1 MSDFFKRNNAGV
13 IASHGSGEAIYNV
26 FCRRFL
32 SSLVWILSS
41 VLLVACDFHGPWEYY
56 PEEREVYTGIYTYGY
71 VLAGGET
78 NVCFSKVYEL
88 DEASSQDFAFYDSA
102 YVTVSGLFYDRWK
115 IEKDKYLYNRKKG
128 IVYTVLDENLDESG
142 DFREK
147 KDDSLSK
154 LVDLLGEEL
163 IEYR

>member
-88 DEASSQDFAFYDSA
+88 DEASSQNFAFYDSA

-115 IEKDKYLYNRKKG
+115 
-128 IVYTVLDENLDESG
+128 
-142 DFREK
+142 REK
-147 KDDSLSK
+147 KDTTIRLYSDRSNCFDES
-154 LVDLLGEEL
+154 
-163 IEYR
+163 